1 MTAKM
6 FFEKLKRLCSVFAVA
21 QQVHDNAYAA
31 MLENLQGQV
40 IVTEIYNGAD
50 VVDELFERVF
60 GHPAPRHGIHVVTL
74 CRMSDGS
81 YRLANYLNYWLQD
94 GACYIGGLVT
104 DTEVVKNG
112 ISKALRQAIRQ
123 QGGFA
128 KIAIMHVLDR
138 NSTMVKAFFGHT
150 SVARVLQIIY
160 ELGFIDTEQECLYVK
175 WTPHVAK
182 HQKQALLALA
192 RKVGAF

>member
-1 MTAKM
+1 MTVNM
-6 FFEKLKRLCSVFAVA
+6 FFKKLKHFFATRA
-21 QQVHDNAYAA
+21 ATHQIDYNAYSA
-31 MLENLQGQV
+31 MLENLHGQV
-40 IVTEIYNGAD
+40 IVTEICNGAD
-50 VVDELFERVF
+50 VVDELFQQVF
-60 GHPAPRHGIHVVTL
+60 GHSVPRHGIHVVTL

-81 YRLANYLNYWLQD
+81 YRLANYLNYWFQE

-104 DTEVVKNG
+104 DTNVIKHG

-138 NSTMVKAFFGHT
+138 NRDTVKAFFGHT

-160 ELGFIDTEQECLYVK
+160 ELGFIDTDQECLYVK
-175 WTPHVAK
+175 WATNVTK
-182 HQKQALLALA
+182 QQKKALLAQA
-192 RKVGAF
+192 SKIGAF